1 MCIKI
6 SFGSNSFV
14 MKLLQKV
21 STCSIVLLLYGLSLA
36 AQSRTVTGAITDD
49 KNNPLPGATIRVKN
63 TQVATVADNKGKY
76 TLQLPE
82 GAGTLLVTFTGME
95 PQEIPVKQR
104 STINVSLLYSNTN
117 LTDVVVVGY
126 GQVKKRDL
134 TGTVASIKGTEITK
148 SAVSSLEQGLQG
160 RIAGVAVSQNDAA
173 PGGGISVQVR
183 GTSTLLGSA
192 EPLYVIDGVPVANAR
207 ASINQMGAQEPN
219 HNILTNTNVLS
230 SISPA
235 DIESIEVLKDAS
247 ATAIYGSRGANGVVL
262 ITTKKG
268 KAGKGRI
275 TFNTSQ
281 GIATVTKKLE
291 MLNAYQYAEYVN
303 EAYKNAGFSDNDL
316 PYSGTNGKLSPD
328 QIKQNFGEGINW
340 QDEIYRTAHIQNYEL
355 GVSGGNDKNTYAVM
369 GNYLVQQGVI
379 KGSQYKRGGV
389 RVNLDNQVLDRVK
402 ISTNLSLTR
411 STNALVRTSA
421 TTAGLE
427 GGIVR
432 GALNYQP
439 IPYYTVDSNNQV
451 HVIDY
456 KNDRTVSQDIFNR
469 FGANPLRYTDEVL
482 AKQTVTSGFGGFNAY
497 VDLAKGLMFQTRLGA
512 NYFEQLNETYY
523 PRTVSEG
530 RATNGKAIVSNSS
543 YTSILTEN
551 LLTYKHEIDKHRFD
565 FLGGFS
571 YERSMSRYRT
581 SESRNF
587 PDDKLAYY
595 RLQDGLSTA
604 PTTSGTQQWQLA
616 SFIGRANYNFADKYL
631 FTYTFRADGS
641 SRLAEGKKWDYFHSV
656 ALAWRMSEE
665 AFIKDMNVFSD
676 LKLRLSYGES
686 GNQAISPYASKGVLS
701 GVIANMANQVISG
714 VDETTLPNK
723 DLGWEHSGQ
732 YNIGLDAAFADRF
745 NFTVNV
751 YQRNTRDLLQQITL
765 PPTSGYTNLA
775 INSGSVRN
783 KGIELELGSAIFN
796 GDFKWNVAA
805 NFSIN
810 RNKITDL
817 GNVQEQFADRL
828 GAGYGLD
835 VKPFIQ
841 KVGLPIGAVYGY
853 ETDGI
858 FQNQKEV
865 DDYKSVQSDAKIG
878 QTRFKDRNNDGAIND
893 LDRTVIGDI
902 NPDYTWGFTNNL
914 SFKNF
919 DLSILLTGVQGNDV
933 LNSNLLNFYT
943 LSGSGN
949 IPKYVYDQVWRGE
962 GTSNTV
968 IQANQANTTASRFS
982 RLFLEDGSYVRIKN
996 VQLGY
1001 NFPRIKGISSL
1012 RVYLNAVNLATFTKY
1027 KGYDPEVSAFE
1038 NANMRGVDLGSYPQS
1053 RTISVGVNVGL

>member
-1 MCIKI
+1 
-6 SFGSNSFV
+6 
-14 MKLLQKV
+14 MKLLQKI
-21 STCSIVLLLYGLSLA
+21 STCSLLLLLYGLPIL
-36 AQSRTVTGAITDD
+36 AQSGAVTGLITDE
-49 KNNPLPGATIRVKN
+49 KNSPLPGATIRLKN
-63 TQVATVADNKGKY
+63 SQVATVSDSRGKY
-76 TLQLPE
+76 ILQLPPGST
-82 GAGTLLVTFTGME
+82 GATLLISFTGMDT
-95 PQEIPVKQR
+95 QEIPVQQR
-104 STINVSLLYSNTN
+104 GAINVQMRVANTN

-160 RIAGVAVSQNDAA
+160 RLAGVVVSQNDAA

-219 HNILTNTNVLS
+219 HNLLTNTNVLS

-235 DIESIEVLKDAS
+235 DVESIEVLKDAS

-281 GIATVTKKLE
+281 GIATVSRRLD
-291 MLNAYQYAEYVN
+291 MLNAWEYAEYLN
-303 EAYKNAGFSDNDL
+303 EAHRNAGFSDADL
-316 PYSGTNGKLSPD
+316 PYSGTNGKLSVD
-328 QIKQNFGEGINW
+328 DVRQHFGEGINW
-340 QDEIYRTAHIQNYEL
+340 QDEIYRKARIQNYEL
-355 GVSGGNDKNTYAVM
+355 GISGGTDKNTYAVM
-369 GNYLVQQGVI
+369 GNYLVQDGVI
-379 KGSQYKRGGV
+379 KGSQYKRGGI

-402 ISTNLSLTR
+402 TSTNLSITR
-411 STNALVRTSA
+411 SSNNLVRTSA
-421 TTAGLE
+421 GTAGLE

-439 IPYYTVDSNNQV
+439 IPIYTVDSNNQV
-451 HVIDY
+451 HVVDY
-456 KNDRTVSQDIFNR
+456 RTDRTVSQEVFNR
-469 FGANPLRYTDEVL
+469 FGASPLRYTDEV
-482 AKQTVTSGFGGFNAY
+482 KSRQTITNGFGGFNAY
-497 VDLAKGLMFQTRLGA
+497 VDIVKGLMFQTRLGA

-530 RATNGKAIVSNSS
+530 RATNGKAIVSNST

-551 LLTYKHEIDKHRFD
+551 LLTYKHEVRQHRFD

-604 PTTSGTQQWQLA
+604 PTNSGTQQWQLA

-641 SRLAEGKKWDYFHSV
+641 SRLAEGKKWDYFHSI
-656 ALAWRMSEE
+656 ALAWRLSEE
-665 AFIKDMNVFSD
+665 AFIKDMQVFSD

-701 GVIANMANQVISG
+701 GVIANMANQVVSG
-714 VDETTLPNK
+714 VNETTLPNK

-732 YNIGLDAAFADRF
+732 FNIGLDAAFADRF

-765 PPTSGYTNLA
+765 PPTSGYTTLA

-783 KGIELELGSAIFN
+783 KGFELELGAN
-796 GDFKWNVAA
+796 VLNADFKWNIAA
-805 NFSIN
+805 NFSMN

-817 GNVQEQFADRL
+817 GNVEQQFADRL

-841 KVGLPIGAVYGY
+841 KVGLPIGAVFGY

-858 FQNQKEV
+858 FQDQKEV
-865 DDYKSVQSDAKIG
+865 DDYIGIQADAKIG
-878 QTRFKDRNNDGAIND
+878 QTRFKDRNGDGSIND

-902 NPDYTWGFTNNL
+902 NPDYTWGFTNNF

-943 LSGSGN
+943 LNGSGN
-949 IPKYVYDQVWRGE
+949 IPRYVYEQIWRGE
-962 GTSNTV
+962 GTGNTV
-968 IQANQANTTASRFS
+968 IQANQANTTANRFS
-982 RLFLEDGSYVRIKN
+982 ALFLENGSYIRIKN
-996 VQLGY
+996 VQ
-1001 NFPRIKGISSL
+1001 RATTC
-1012 RVYLNAVNLATFTKY
+1012 RVY
-1027 KGYDPEVSAFE
+1027 GVSPAC
-1038 NANMRGVDLGSYPQS
+1038 AC
-1053 RTISVGVNVGL
+1053 T

>member
-1 MCIKI
+1 MAQIP
-6 SFGSNSFV
+6 SV
-14 MKLLQKV
+14 MNLIHKV
-21 STCSIVLLLYGLSLA
+21 SIFGIILLLYGFSLS
-36 AQSRTVTGAITDD
+36 AQTRTVTGAITDD
-49 KNNPLPGATIRVKN
+49 KNVPLPGATIRVKN
-63 TQVATVADNKGKY
+63 SNVAAVSDVKGNFSINV
-76 TLQLPE
+76 PE
-82 GAGTLLVTFTGME
+82 GAVLQISFTGME
-95 PQEIPVKQR
+95 AQEVAVQQR
-104 STINVSLLYSNTN
+104 STVNVSLKLSSTS
-117 LTDVVVVGY
+117 LSDVVVVGY
-126 GQVKKRDL
+126 GLVRKRDL
-134 TGTVASIKGTEITK
+134 TGTVASIKGAEITK

-183 GTSTLLGSA
+183 GTSTLLGSS

-219 HNILTNTNVLS
+219 HNMMTNTNVLS

-268 KAGKGRI
+268 KAGKGKI

-281 GIATVTKKLE
+281 GIASVTKKLD
-291 MLNAYQYAEYVN
+291 MLNAWEYASYVN
-303 EAYKNAGFSDNDL
+303 EAYRNAGFTDANL
-316 PYSGTNGKLSPD
+316 PYSGSNGKLSPD
-328 QIKQNFGEGINW
+328 QIRQNFGEGINW
-340 QDEIYRTAHIQNYEL
+340 QDEIYRNARIQNYEL
-355 GVSGGNDKNTYAVM
+355 GISGGNEKNTYAVM
-369 GNYLVQQGVI
+369 GNYLVQEGVI

-389 RVNLDNQVLDRVK
+389 RVNLDNQVLDWIK
-402 ISTNLSLTR
+402 TSTNLSLSR
-411 STNALVRTSA
+411 STNNLVRTA
-421 TTAGLE
+421 AGTGGLE

-451 HVIDY
+451 QVIDY

-469 FGANPLRYTDEVL
+469 FGASPLRYTDEV
-482 AKQTVTSGFGGFNAY
+482 KSTQTVTSGFGGFNAY
-497 VDLAKGLMFQTRLGA
+497 VDILKGLMFQTRLGV

-530 RATNGKAIVSNSS
+530 RATNGKAIVSNST

-551 LLTYKHEIDKHRFD
+551 LLTYRREIDKHRFD

-571 YERSMSRYRT
+571 YERSQSRYRT
-581 SESRNF
+581 SESRDF
-587 PDDKLAYY
+587 PDDKLGYY
-595 RLQDGLSTA
+595 RLQDGKSTA
-604 PTTSGTQQWQLA
+604 PTKNGTQQWQLA

-665 AFIKDMNVFSD
+665 DFIKNMGVFSD

-714 VDETTLPNK
+714 VDETTLPNTN
-723 DLGWEHSGQ
+723 LGWEHSGQ
-732 YNIGLDAAFADRF
+732 YNVGLDAAFANRF

-751 YQRNTRDLLQQITL
+751 YQRNTRDLLQQIAL
-765 PPTSGYTNLA
+765 APTTGYPTLA

-783 KGIELELGSAIFN
+783 RGIELELGSNIFN
-796 GDFKWNVAA
+796 GDLKWNVAA
-805 NFSIN
+805 NFSLN
-810 RNKITDL
+810 RNQITDL
-817 GNVQEQFADRL
+817 GDVKEQFADRL

-841 KVGLPIGAVYGY
+841 RVGLPIGAVYGY
-853 ETDGI
+853 QTDGI

-865 DDYKSVQSDAKIG
+865 DDYIAVQADAKIG
-878 QTRFKDRNNDGAIND
+878 QTRFKDTNGDGALND
-893 LDRTVIGDI
+893 LDREVIGDI
-902 NPDYTWGFTNNL
+902 NPDYTWGFTNNF
-914 SFKNF
+914 SYKNF

-943 LSGSGN
+943 LNGSGN
-949 IPKYVYDQVWRGE
+949 IPKYIYDQIWRGE
-962 GTSNTV
+962 GSSTTV
-968 IQANQANTTASRFS
+968 TQANQANNTSSRFS
-982 RLFLEDGSYVRIKN
+982 RLFLEDGSYIRIKN

-1001 NFPRIKGISSL
+1001 NVPRIRGISSL
-1012 RVYLNAVNLATFTKY
+1012 RLYLNAVNLATFAKY

-1053 RTISVGVNVGL
+1053 RTISVGANVTF